1 MQDWLKSKSIL
12 FSKLGVLLFAGL
24 LAVLDIGGWR
34 IVRWFGALRHLPR
47 QNSLG
52 ILIALYLC
60 SVFGWILLWSMW
72 KLLRNLGRGQ
82 VFTEEN
88 VRLLTRVSWCCAAA
102 AFICALGFVVYTP
115 FLIPV
120 AAAGFMALIVRIVRN
135 VFQKALEMKNEL
147 DLMI

>member
-12 FSKLGVLLFAGL
+12 FSKLGVLIFAGL
-24 LAVLDIGGWR
+24 LAVLDIGGWW
-34 IVRWFGALRHLPR
+34 IVQWFGALRRLHWQR
-47 QNSLG
+47 CLG

-88 VRLLTRVSWCCAAA
+88 VRLLTRVSWCCAAV
-102 AFICALGFVVYTP
+102 G
-115 FLIPV
+115 
-120 AAAGFMALIVRIVRN
+120 AGPSRCLR
-135 VFQKALEMKNEL
+135 
-147 DLMI
+147 

>member
-12 FSKLGVLLFAGL
+12 FSKLGVLIFAGL
-24 LAVLDIGGWR
+24 LAALDIGGWR
-34 IVRWFGALRHLPR
+34 IVRWFGNLRHLPR

-88 VRLLTRVSWCCAAA
+88 VRLLARVSWCCAA
-102 AFICALGFVVYTP
+102 
-115 FLIPV
+115 V
-120 AAAGFMALIVRIVRN
+120 AAVTLGAFRWYPPLIFITLSMAFLFLIVRVVRN
-135 VFQKALEMKNEL
+135 CFIAAIALKEENAL
-147 DLMI
+147 TI